1 MPSVKNTSAS
11 ELLCFQIQVATV
23 DRLLR
28 GQLKSSE
35 DFFDLDVSAIGSNRS
50 LHEPGLPFE
59 AKNVAEYLETSLKQI
74 LIVNHSQHR
83 HQVLLLFSH

>member
-11 ELLCFQIQVATV
+11 EFFCFQIQVATV

-35 DFFDLDVSAIGSNRS
+35 DFFDLDVSAVSGCR
-50 LHEPGLPFE
+50 PF
-59 AKNVAEYLETSLKQI
+59 
-74 LIVNHSQHR
+74 H
-83 HQVLLLFSH
+83 